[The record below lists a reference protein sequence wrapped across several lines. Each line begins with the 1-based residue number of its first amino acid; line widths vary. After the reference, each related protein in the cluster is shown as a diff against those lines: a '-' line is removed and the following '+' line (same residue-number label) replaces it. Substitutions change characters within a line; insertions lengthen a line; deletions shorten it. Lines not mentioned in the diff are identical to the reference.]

1 MSFLSVMLS
10 LFTCIINSV
19 CVCRS
24 PNKEGIGGGGVP
36 SLVALDASVASF
48 HIAQLGSCIF
58 PLSLPTSHV
67 A

>member
-36 SLVALDASVASF
+36 SLVALNASF